1 MTRLAARAG
10 VLLVLAVAVLGPLLV
25 TGSPTEQVGVPYA
38 PPGPGHP
45 LGTDALG
52 RDLLARVL
60 TGGRVVVTLAAGA
73 TLLATALGV
82 LVGVSAGLAPRHTAD
97 LLVRVTDLV
106 AIVPAVLVMLVLA
119 AGFPGSDLA
128 VLAAVTLTTTPFSTR
143 VVSAATR
150 AVAGSGFVEVARGR
164 GDTPAQV
171 LRHDILPNIAGTVLT
186 DAGIRF
192 VAAVH
197 LTATAGFLGLG
208 RGAPAPNWGRMVQEN
223 LPGLSLT
230 PLPVLVPA
238 LLIAVLAVSVNLVA
252 DDLAARTAGAT

>member
-1 MTRLAARAG
+1 MIRTVAKVLAAA
-10 VLLVLAVAVLGPLLV
+10 VLTLAVLGPAV
-25 TGSPTEQVGVPYA
+25 SPGSATAQAGVPFAA
-38 PPGPGHP
+38 PGAGHP

-52 RDLLARVL
+52 RDVLTRVL
-60 TGGRVVVTLAAGA
+60 DGGWIVVALAAGA
-73 TLLATALGV
+73 TVLATVLGV
-82 LVGVSAGLAPRHTAD
+82 LVGVTAGLAPGRRAG
-97 LLVRVTDLV
+97 LLIRVTDVV
-106 AIVPAVLVMLVLA
+106 AIVPAILIMLVFA

-128 VLAAVTLTTTPFSTR
+128 VLAAVALTTTPFSAR

-150 AVAGSGFVEVARGR
+150 TVASSAFVEVARGR
-164 GDTPAQV
+164 GDSGPRV
-171 LRHDILPNIAGTVLT
+171 LWHDILPNIAGTVLT

-223 LPGLSLT
+223 LSGLALT

-238 LLIAVLAVSVNLVA
+238 LLVAVLAVSVNLLA
-252 DDLAARTAGAT
+252 DDVRARR